1 LAGLQSARLA
11 ENTLAV
17 PAAPII
23 ISRMINNRRWLVL
36 PLLGA
41 GSVAAATSA
50 LPSCE
55 KRQIRAE
62 DHLQGVVELDERT
75 LALEVGG
82 RVDAVRVRR
91 GDYVAAGQEL
101 VALDAELLET
111 AVSVRS
117 AEAQAASAQTE
128 LLQAGTRPEEIRS
141 MASQVK
147 SARAS
152 EQNLE
157 RMLSRERALSM
168 KGVTTQASV
177 DDLQSRLDAAR
188 ANRQSLEHKLASLR
202 RGARPEEIET
212 ARARARAADSSAKLE
227 QKRVERHVLKAPISG
242 TVLDVHVES
251 GEIVG
256 AGTPVV
262 SLGDTKRP
270 YVDVFVPI
278 DALDGVQVGTKGS
291 VRVDATDRSFPARV
305 DWVARKTEFTP
316 RFLFSE
322 RERPNL
328 VVRVRLLVDDPEQR
342 LHAGVPAFASLET
355 PALSARARR

>member
-1 LAGLQSARLA
+1 
-11 ENTLAV
+11 
-17 PAAPII
+17 
-23 ISRMINNRRWLVL
+23 MINNRRWLVL
-36 PLLGA
+36 PFLGVA
-41 GSVAAATSA
+41 AVAAAASA

-75 LALEVGG
+75 LALELGG
-82 RVDAVRVRR
+82 RVEAVRVRR
-91 GDYVAAGQEL
+91 GDTVAAGQVL
-101 VALDAELLET
+101 VTLDAELLET
-111 AVSVRS
+111 AAAARE
-117 AEAQAASAQTE
+117 AEARAASSQTE

-152 EQNLE
+152 EQNLA
-157 RMLSRERALSM
+157 RMLERERALLD
-168 KGVTTQASV
+168 KGVTTRAAL
-177 DDLQSRLDAAR
+177 DDLQSRLEAAR
-188 ANRQSLEHKLASLR
+188 ASRQALDHKLTLLR

-227 QKRVERHVLKAPISG
+227 QKRVDRHLLKAPISG

-262 SLGDTKRP
+262 TLGDTQRP
-270 YVDVFVPI
+270 YIDVFVPI
-278 DALDGVQVGTKGS
+278 ERLDGVRVGTNGS
-291 VRVDATDRSFPARV
+291 VRVDAIDSQFPARV

-328 VVRVRLLVDDPEQR
+328 VVRVRLLVEDPEQR
-342 LHAGVPAFASLET
+342 LHAGVPAFATLET
-355 PALSARARR
+355 PSLSAQARR